1 MIVSVDAEKKKVW
14 QNVVSIHDKYSKLET
29 KESFIILTEGIHTGI
44 HTAYR

>member
-1 MIVSVDAEKKKVW
+1 MQKKKKVW